1 MKAIRNIVGTVGLL
15 YASYVLISS
24 MKDVRRY
31 IKDEHDVR
39 EALCGTDTLVRRL

>member
-1 MKAIRNIVGTVGLL
+1 MFFAFIEFRSEWKAMKTIRNIVGTVGLL

-31 IKDEHDVR
+31 IR
-39 EALCGTDTLVRRL
+39 MSTM